1 MKRSMSIAAAMLL
14 VFSMILTGCGKSSS
28 NNTQPTN
35 TAGIPKDQIK
45 VGFIYVGPAND
56 GGWSQAQDEGRKYL
70 VQQLGVQTVIKEIV
84 SDANADSEQVMKDM
98 IDQGCNV
105 IFATSFGYQEHV
117 AKVAKD
123 YPNVKFYH
131 CSGSISGP
139 NITTYFGRM
148 YEARYLSGI
157 VAGMKTKTNRIG
169 YVAAFETPE
178 VISGANAFALGVQSV
193 NPNAKVVVQ
202 WTHTWIDAEKEK
214 NAAVAL
220 LNDKCD
226 VIAQHNDSTSPQVAA
241 EQKGSYAIGYNLDNK
256 AAAPKA
262 YMTAPIW
269 NWGPYFVSE
278 INTIIAGTWKAS
290 DFHGG
295 IKEGTLD
302 LAPLTDV
309 APADANAKV
318 QDIRKQIVDGTF
330 QVFAGEIKDQSG
342 NIKVEKGKYLEYN
355 DIMGVGMNWFVPNI
369 EGTIKTN

>member
-1 MKRSMSIAAAMLL
+1 MKRIVSIAAAMLL
-14 VFSMILTGCGKSSS
+14 VFSMILTGCGTKSS
-28 NNTQPTN
+28 NTPQQTN

-70 VQQLGVQTVIKEIV
+70 VQQLGVQTVVKESV

-131 CSGSISGP
+131 CSGNISGT

-193 NPNAKVVVQ
+193 NPSAKVVVQ

-214 NAAVAL
+214 DAAVAL

-241 EQKGSYAIGYNLDNK
+241 EQKGAFAIGYNLDNK
-256 AAAPKA
+256 TAAPKA

-278 INTIIAGTWKAS
+278 INTIINGSWKPS
-290 DFHGG
+290 DYHGG
-295 IKEGTLD
+295 IKEGILD
-302 LAPLTDV
+302 LAPLTDL

-318 QDIRKQIVDGTF
+318 QDIRKQIIDGTF
-330 QVFAGEIKDQSG
+330 QVFAGEIKDQNG
-342 NIKVEKGKYLEYN
+342 NVKVEKGKYLEYN
-355 DIMGVGMNWFVPNI
+355 DIMGTGMNWFVPNI
-369 EGTIKTN
+369 EGTIKTS